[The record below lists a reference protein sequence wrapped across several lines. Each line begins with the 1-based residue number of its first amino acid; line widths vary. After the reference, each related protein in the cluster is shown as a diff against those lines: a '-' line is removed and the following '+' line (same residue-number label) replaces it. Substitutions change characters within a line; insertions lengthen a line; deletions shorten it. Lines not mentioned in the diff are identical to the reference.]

1 MGMLGEDDTVDRLE
15 RAGREPLGV
24 EPLDDHVLV
33 QLATEEHETPSGVII
48 PASGEVQVGTGI
60 VLAVGDDVTGIGPG
74 DKVVFPRA
82 AAIEVRVGGASATL
96 VRRGDLIARF
106 SE

>member
-1 MGMLGEDDTVDRLE
+1 MLGEDDTIDRME
-15 RAGREPLGV
+15 RSGQRPLGV

-33 QLATEEHETPSGVII
+33 QLATEEHETRSGVII

-60 VLAVGDDVTGIGPG
+60 VLAVGDDVTGIAPG

-82 AAIEVRVGGASATL
+82 ATIEVRVGGSAATL
-96 VRRGDLIARF
+96 VRRRDLIARF